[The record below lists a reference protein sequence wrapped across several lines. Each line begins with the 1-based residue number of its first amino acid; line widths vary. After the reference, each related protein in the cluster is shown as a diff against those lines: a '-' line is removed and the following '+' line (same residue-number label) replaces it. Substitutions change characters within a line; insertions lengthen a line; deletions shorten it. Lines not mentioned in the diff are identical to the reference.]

1 MIDVVQDPRNI
12 KSNYHCKIDFI
23 IAEIPTVNQGTLK
36 TIQKILKQSKASKL
50 YVHMIW
56 QRK

>member
-50 YVHMIW
+50 LCI
-56 QRK
+56 